1 MQMRGHKAIPLKVI
15 GVSRAAIIL
24 AVLLSKK
31 GKDILCLSY
40 PVGKCNC
47 SYPLIL
53 CFSILI
59 TNQIARNSSHKGDA
73 IHPPD
78 LTLQTV
84 AFEILQVSTHCVTS
98 SS

>member
-47 SYPLIL
+47 SYL
-53 CFSILI
+53 
-59 TNQIARNSSHKGDA
+59 
-73 IHPPD
+73 
-78 LTLQTV
+78 
-84 AFEILQVSTHCVTS
+84 
-98 SS
+98 